1 MVIGGKKKTICLDR
15 ENIIYK
21 KKSYSKKKKKNTR
34 GGWKAISSKLLP
46 KINTVIIKVNTD
58 FGKPV
63 RLRPL
68 QPPLL
73 SNALS

>member
-1 MVIGGKKKTICLDR
+1 MVIGEKKKKNHVWIEKILF
-15 ENIIYK
+15 I
-21 KKSYSKKKKKNTR
+21 KKSHIVKKKKNTR